1 MNDTEA
7 TSRNKTGRLACCLQD
22 RTRHINARMVEPLDV
37 VTSEACVADLV
48 LHSPRATF
56 RRRCRRRFYVT
67 RSS

>member
-1 MNDTEA
+1 MDNAEA
-7 TSRNKTGRLACCLQD
+7 TSRNKLASLPAVHRSGSATSTC
-22 RTRHINARMVEPLDV
+22 MVEPLGV
-37 VTSEACVADLV
+37 MTCEARGADIV